1 MLKITLKKR
10 KATILEMIKIKLKI
24 LEMDNNFIKIETRE
38 ILRIYIFKSLQI
50 LNFNIQ
56 RRTATFGI

>member
-38 ILRIYIFKSLQI
+38 ILRIYIFKSL
-50 LNFNIQ
+50 
-56 RRTATFGI
+56 